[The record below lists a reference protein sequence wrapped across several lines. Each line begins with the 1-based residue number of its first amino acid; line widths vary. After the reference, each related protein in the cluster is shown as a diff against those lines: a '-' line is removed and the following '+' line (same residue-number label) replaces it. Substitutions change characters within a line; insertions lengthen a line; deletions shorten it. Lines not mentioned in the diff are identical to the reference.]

1 MIVIKRSCRV
11 RPGLVCSVAALAFT
25 LAGAGAA
32 VAQAP
37 DPGVPGRTVDE
48 LLTLVRRVSPEIA
61 VMALEAEAAVARVD
75 AAGELP
81 DPLFRTEFENIDRRS
96 GSLLPSRLGLVTY
109 TIAQEFPL
117 WGKRDLRR
125 EAARAEADGAQARRR
140 SVESELAMRV
150 KAAFTGYYQ
159 ANTSI
164 QITEELLGTIGAVVA
179 AAQRRYA
186 QGRGSQQDVIKAEI
200 ERGQLRADL
209 VRLGAARNR
218 AVAQLNAL
226 LNRPAGAPL
235 ATPRALRPLPPPE
248 AISLAFLVERVKQSN
263 PGLAGERAGID
274 GAERARRLVDRSWY
288 PDVTVSL
295 SAVDEDRRFAGYE
308 AMIEFKLP
316 LRWGLRE
323 AQAREAS
330 AKLGAAQARLDAASA
345 RAQGELEEAYWALDA
360 SRRVARILHETH
372 IPQTQLA
379 LRTARAAY
387 EVGRGDLL
395 AVLEAERNVRQVL
408 LEHLNVLAEQQI
420 QLAEIEKIIGG
431 DL

>member
-1 MIVIKRSCRV
+1 MFALKRADRA
-11 RPGLVCSVAALAFT
+11 RNGLAAALAFA
-25 LAGAGAA
+25 LAGASAA

-37 DPGVPGRTVDE
+37 EPNVPGRTVDE
-48 LLTLVRRVSPEIA
+48 LLVLARRASPELA
-61 VMALEAEAAVARVD
+61 AMALEAEASVARVE

-81 DPLFRTEFENIDRRS
+81 DPLFRTEFENIDRRT
-96 GSLLPSRLGLVTY
+96 GSLLPARLGMVTY

-125 EAARAEADGAQARRR
+125 EAARAEADGAEARRR
-140 SVESELAMRV
+140 SVEGELAMHV
-150 KAAFTGYYQ
+150 KAAFANYYQ
-159 ANTSI
+159 ANESI
-164 QITEELLGTIGAVVA
+164 RITEELLRTFGAVVA
-179 AAQRRYA
+179 ATQLRYA
-186 QGRGSQQDVIKAEI
+186 QGRGPQQDAIKAEI
-200 ERGQLRADL
+200 ERGQIQADL
-209 VRLGAARNR
+209 ARLGAARKR
-218 AVAQLNAL
+218 AMAQLNAL

-235 ATPRALRPLPPPE
+235 AAPRALRPLPPPE
-248 AISLAFLVERVKQSN
+248 SMPLVQLLERVKQNN
-263 PGLAGERAGID
+263 PGLAGERAQID

-288 PDVTVSL
+288 PDVTASL

-308 AMIEFKLP
+308 ALVEFRLP

-323 AQAREAS
+323 AQAREAT

-360 SRRVARILHETH
+360 SRRIARILHETH

-379 LRTARAAY
+379 FQTARAAY
-387 EVGRGDLL
+387 EVGRGELV
-395 AVLEAERNVRQVL
+395 AVLEAERSVRQIS

-420 QLAEIEKIIGG
+420 RLAEIEKIIGG